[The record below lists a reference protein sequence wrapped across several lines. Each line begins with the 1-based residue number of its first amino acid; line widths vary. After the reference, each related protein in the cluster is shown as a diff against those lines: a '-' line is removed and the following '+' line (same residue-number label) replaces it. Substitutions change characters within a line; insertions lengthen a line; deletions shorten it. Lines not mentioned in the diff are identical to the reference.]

1 MRPVLAPILLCGCL
15 ALALASCRTT
25 GLEILGRV
33 TPRASVELPAHAVLE
48 VQVADVTRPNAA
60 PVIVARRLYMPLGTP
75 PWAFTLHPDSLAALD
90 PAHAYAVQARVLV
103 RGKPL
108 LVSKR
113 RTLVNPAR
121 LADTLEVVVE
131 PVPRTVGVRVG
142 GPAPFAP
149 FAPRL
154 WNPPGGP
161 ATLAEPISPPITGL
175 AEGSSSI
182 PAREASAQ
190 TERPECPPCPAR

>member
-1 MRPVLAPILLCGCL
+1 MRPVPAPILLCGCL

-25 GLEILGRV
+25 APEILGRV
-33 TPRASVELPAHAVLE
+33 TPRAPVELPSNAVLE

-60 PVIVARRLYMPLGTP
+60 PVVVARRLYISLGAP
-75 PWAFTLHPDSLAALD
+75 PWSFVLRADSVAALD

-103 RGKPL
+103 RGKPV

-121 LADTLEVVVE
+121 LADTLDVVVE
-131 PVPRTVGVRVG
+131 PVPRTVGARIG
-142 GPAPFAP
+142 APAPGAP
-149 FAPRL
+149 SSL
-154 WNPPGGP
+154 TSWNPPGCP
-161 ATLAEPISPPITGL
+161 ATLAGPISPLITGL

-182 PAREASAQ
+182 PSREAHAQ